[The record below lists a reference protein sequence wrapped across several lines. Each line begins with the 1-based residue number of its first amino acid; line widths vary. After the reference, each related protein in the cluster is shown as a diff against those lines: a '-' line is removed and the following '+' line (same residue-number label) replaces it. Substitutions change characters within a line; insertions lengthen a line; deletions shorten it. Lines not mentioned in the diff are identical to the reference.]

1 MLLWWLV
8 LAPGK
13 TSSLMLSLSRPVSVC
28 FLQAL
33 LTFLLL
39 PSLTVLWFLFVIMSL
54 SGQKLLS
61 YPIYPKVRVYP
72 REVCTHNNGSLGPP
86 WGLLGGSPKLPP
98 FIVLKLGPP
107 LPHPGGRFWGV
118 LLGTL
123 MYPKYPNLYP
133 HKRFEVSQRAGRQ
146 REKCDFLG
154 STLPHHLPQTPRC
167 KFFAFLSKAV
177 LAPLLYIEK
186 IKKMC
191 IWRFGQI
198 WRF

>member
-1 MLLWWLV
+1 MFFQSNT
-8 LAPGK
+8 AN
-13 TSSLMLSLSRPVSVC
+13 
-28 FLQAL
+28 
-33 LTFLLL
+33 
-39 PSLTVLWFLFVIMSL
+39 LTVLWFLFVIMSL

-191 IWRFGQI
+191 I
-198 WRF
+198 

>member
-1 MLLWWLV
+1 M
-8 LAPGK
+8 
-13 TSSLMLSLSRPVSVC
+13 C
-28 FLQAL
+28 F
-33 LTFLLL
+33 
-39 PSLTVLWFLFVIMSL
+39 LTVLWFLFVIMSL

-107 LPHPGGRFWGV
+107 LPYPGGRFWGV

-191 IWRFGQI
+191 I
-198 WRF
+198 

>member
-1 MLLWWLV
+1 MADV
-8 LAPGK
+8 H
-13 TSSLMLSLSRPVSVC
+13 
-28 FLQAL
+28 FLI
-33 LTFLLL
+33 
-39 PSLTVLWFLFVIMSL
+39 VIMSL
-54 SGQKLLS
+54 SSQKLLS

-107 LPHPGGRFWGV
+107 LPYPGGRFWGV

-191 IWRFGQI
+191 I
-198 WRF
+198 